1 MILTKI
7 FFIKIATV
15 PMYVQ
20 ELLSID
26 ISVSTMYLQCVLL
39 QCTSSRSV
47 VQPPAAQQSPGVGGA
62 GGGTGGGEGG
72 GVVDGA
78 APVSP
83 IVSHNEVSS
92 SRQDPADNTV
102 DNLAD
107 NLVDN
112 LVDNSAVE
120 RDQELSRSPSPAAG
134 LGGPPPVS
142 WHHPALPLTPP
153 PGPLPAPPVVPLL
166 LPCTY
171 PSLSHR

>member
-1 MILTKI
+1 MVMILTRI

-62 GGGTGGGEGG
+62 GGG
-72 GVVDGA
+72 A

-102 DNLAD
+102 DNLA
-107 NLVDN
+107 DN

-142 WHHPALPLTPP
+142 WHHPALPLSPP

-171 PSLSHR
+171 PSLSHRLDRPKIHTFD